1 MRTLLSLPARVS
13 LRPSPLAFNP
23 DAPRRLSTSSL
34 TPFDSA
40 PTSLGAERPSVSRAA
55 RAAAGVRLERGGV
68 AERPESDRGAAA
80 TGEGEGQAAAAVTSE
95 RRTRDARTINP
106 LDDFSTFTKT
116 TTSTRRARASSL
128 FAALRAPPARDLP
141 SFIPS
146 RSRRA
151 VVPEQDALDARLY
164 RLVVQDR

>member
-1 MRTLLSLPARVS
+1 
-13 LRPSPLAFNP
+13 
-23 DAPRRLSTSSL
+23 
-34 TPFDSA
+34 
-40 PTSLGAERPSVSRAA
+40 
-55 RAAAGVRLERGGV
+55 
-68 AERPESDRGAAA
+68 
-80 TGEGEGQAAAAVTSE
+80 VTSE